1 LTREILEDAGYL
13 VLEAESG
20 HRGLSVSREHRG
32 PIPLLIT
39 DVVMPGLSGPKMA
52 ERLALERPEMRVLF
66 ASGYTDDALGPHG
79 VLVPGIAFI
88 QKPYRSEDL
97 LARVRTMLDTKS
109 P

>member
-1 LTREILEDAGYL
+1 
-13 VLEAESG
+13 
-20 HRGLSVSREHRG
+20 VSRQHPG
-32 PIPLLIT
+32 PIPLVIT

-66 ASGYTDDALGPHG
+66 ASGYTDEALGPHG
-79 VLVPGIAFI
+79 ILVPGIEFI

-97 LARVRTMLDTKS
+97 LARVRTILDEKS